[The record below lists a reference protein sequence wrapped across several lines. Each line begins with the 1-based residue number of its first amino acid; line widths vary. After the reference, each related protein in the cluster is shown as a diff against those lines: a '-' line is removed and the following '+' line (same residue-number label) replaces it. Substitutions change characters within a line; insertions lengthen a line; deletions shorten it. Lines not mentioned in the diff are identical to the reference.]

1 MCGKLMALISIV
13 SDFCLGI
20 SNLEFGPQL
29 TIKYDF
35 KAPCSS
41 HSSRLSL
48 NNLDSTDALESCVS
62 LAIHSKHRKPVSQG
76 HTGLI

>member
-1 MCGKLMALISIV
+1 MYGKLMALISIM
-13 SDFCLGI
+13 SDFCL
-20 SNLEFGPQL
+20 
-29 TIKYDF
+29 

-62 LAIHSKHRKPVSQG
+62 LAIHSKHRKLVSQG